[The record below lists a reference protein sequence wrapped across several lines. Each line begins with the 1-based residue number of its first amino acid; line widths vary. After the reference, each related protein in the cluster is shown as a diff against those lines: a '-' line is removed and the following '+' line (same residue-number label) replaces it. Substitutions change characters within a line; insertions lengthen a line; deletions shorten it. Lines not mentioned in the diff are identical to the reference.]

1 MAKELLSDLW
11 SEGTPVRLV
20 GVMVSGFGGER
31 SSTQLALFDVGDGQP
46 NQPPVSRGRDSSRDR
61 DAKRR
66 LSEATDNIRSRFGAG
81 ALTLGYDLRL
91 RDALSDTISNN
102 HDGMS
107 EMPGP

>member
-1 MAKELLSDLW
+1 
-11 SEGTPVRLV
+11 
-20 GVMVSGFGGER
+20 MVSGFGGER

-46 NQPPVSRGRDSSRDR
+46 NQPPVSRGQDSGRDR

-66 LSEATDNIRSRFGAG
+66 LSEATDSIRSRFGAG

-91 RDALSDTISNN
+91 KDTLSDTISNN

-107 EMPGP
+107 EMPGS